1 MTENVKSGGKPMNLV
16 TKLILAFFSWE
27 PVLKLLLQFAFS
39 YLGDLFK
46 KEELTTKQKMFVQD
60 MDAIN
65 RTLGEKWAKE
75 TKSDIDDELVYQ
87 IKNLAENI
95 AIRHNFQLHIL
106 GQVF

>member
-1 MTENVKSGGKPMNLV
+1 MKVKLGGKPMNLV
-16 TKLILAFFSWE
+16 IKLILAFFSWE
-27 PVLKLLLQFAFS
+27 PILKLLLQFAFS
-39 YLGDLFK
+39 YLGDIFDK
-46 KEELTTKQKMFVQD
+46 AELSTKQKMFIQG

-75 TKSDIDDELVYQ
+75 TRSGIDDELVYQ

-106 GQVF
+106 GEVF